1 MTLKTI
7 SIICLTLTLSC
18 TQPTE
23 KVDNTFIIPT
33 DSLLLPKKTG
43 NEPPPPPP
51 IKEYYF
57 PSNFIIDT
65 GGHIY
70 FYQQRIKSGWICGTD
85 MNWNTPPSFINL
97 QPKDI
102 IEVSAQNLE
111 DFIKLNIQYL
121 DNSDR
126 QFAIASVSDTIT
138 SSGLA
143 KIFSTFKDKTNHISW
158 TFRRT
163 TEEENSVLGFKKG
176 KEEYYHSD
184 EIKWDSTKT
193 LFPPKFESTIKFTP
207 PKLEG
212 E

>member
-1 MTLKTI
+1 MTSKII
-7 SIICLTLTLSC
+7 SIICLILILGC
-18 TQPTE
+18 HQPTD
-23 KVDNTFIIPT
+23 KVDNTFIVPT
-33 DSLLLPKKTG
+33 DSMLLPKKVG
-43 NEPPPPPP
+43 NQPPPTPP

-85 MNWNTPPSFINL
+85 MEWNTPPSFIDL

-102 IEVSAQNLE
+102 VEVPTQNLE
-111 DFIKLNIQYL
+111 DFIKSNIQYL

-143 KIFSTFKDKTNHISW
+143 KIFSIFKDKTNNIHW
-158 TFRRT
+158 TFRLT
-163 TEEENSVLGFKKG
+163 TQEENVVLSFKKS
-176 KEEYYHSD
+176 KEKYYRSD

-193 LFPPKFESTIKFTP
+193 LFSPKFESNIKFTP
-207 PKLEG
+207 PKVDE

>member
-1 MTLKTI
+1 M
-7 SIICLTLTLSC
+7 SIFCLILILGC
-18 TQPTE
+18 HQPTD
-23 KVDNTFIIPT
+23 KVDNTFIVPT
-33 DSLLLPKKTG
+33 DSMLLPKKVG
-43 NEPPPPPP
+43 NRPPPPPP
-51 IKEYYF
+51 PKEYYF

-85 MNWNTPPSFINL
+85 MEWNTPPSFIDL

-102 IEVSAQNLE
+102 VEVPTQNLE
-111 DFIKLNIQYL
+111 DFIKSNIQYL

-126 QFAIASVSDTIT
+126 QFAIASVADTIT

-143 KIFSTFKDKTNHISW
+143 KMFSIFKDKTNNIHW
-158 TFRRT
+158 TFRLT
-163 TEEENSVLGFKKG
+163 TQEENVVLSFKKS
-176 KEEYYHSD
+176 KEKYYRSD

-193 LFPPKFESTIKFTP
+193 LFSPNFERNIKFTP
-207 PKLEG
+207 PKLDE